1 MTVLVPKPK
10 SAKTRGATAEKA
22 RLRQPLAKVK
32 ASRSHK
38 SEKTLNSKAKP
49 KPSSSQLPAEAKTQ
63 NKRQQQQTP
72 PNQQGDESEQTALIQ
87 LPPSALATKKK
98 AARLSVMEIT
108 DLGADTAETVEAVEV
123 VDTAESDEVHTEIQ
137 LFKERRRPGP
147 PPADA
152 ISAPE
157 RDLKDASLI
166 LDASDHGGLFPR
178 EKTPEI
184 PIDEKFHDFSSRLTS
199 EEECHLALRI
209 QQQGDIDARNTLVLA
224 NIGLVHLIANQFRR
238 PHLRYED
245 LLQEGTMGLIRATE
259 TFEPARNVR
268 FSTYS
273 VYWIRAKIQRH
284 IQRLDKDDVP
294 SITGAEVI
302 QSPDGSKAKR
312 PRARKL
318 SIEYSVEGEG
328 SSKRFGELLA
338 SDINNPEEL
347 AMQHQRDIAI
357 KQVLEEIVAELGDE
371 RLTAI
376 IEGRLL
382 ADEPATLTEL
392 GEKLGLSRE
401 GARLLESKMIKLARL
416 RLSQWQE

>member
-1 MTVLVPKPK
+1 MTVRASKSKTPKVR
-10 SAKTRGATAEKA
+10 AKAAEKLRPA
-22 RLRQPLAKVK
+22 RKPLAKAK
-32 ASRSHK
+32 ASRK
-38 SEKTLNSKAKP
+38 SNAKAALKKRPSKPVALPKPTRLAKP
-49 KPSSSQLPAEAKTQ
+49 EPAPKPPTIAKAEAAS
-63 NKRQQQQTP
+63 P
-72 PNQQGDESEQTALIQ
+72 PPRPPKPEPVSAKKKHVEIVLHDATELALSLSLDHDESHGEL
-87 LPPSALATKKK
+87 
-98 AARLSVMEIT
+98 
-108 DLGADTAETVEAVEV
+108 
-123 VDTAESDEVHTEIQ
+123 Q

-166 LDASDHGGLFPR
+166 LDVSDHGGLFPR
-178 EKTPEI
+178 EKAPEV
-184 PIDEKFHDFSSRLTS
+184 PLDDKFHDFSSRLTS

-294 SITGAEVI
+294 SISGAELV
-302 QSPDGSKAKR
+302 QSADGGRAKR

-318 SIEYSVEGEG
+318 SIEYSVEGDG
-328 SSKRFGELLA
+328 GSKRFGELLA

-347 AMQHQRDIAI
+347 AMQHQRDLAI
-357 KQVLEEIVAELGDE
+357 KQVLEEIVAELGDD

-392 GEKLGLSRE
+392 GEKLNLSRE

-416 RLSQWQE
+416 RLSQWHD